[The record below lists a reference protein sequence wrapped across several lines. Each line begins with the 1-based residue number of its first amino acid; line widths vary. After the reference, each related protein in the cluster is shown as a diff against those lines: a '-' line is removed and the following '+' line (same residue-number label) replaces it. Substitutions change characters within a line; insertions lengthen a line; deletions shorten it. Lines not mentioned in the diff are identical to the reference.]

1 LQTIKADIETLAREP
16 IFQPE
21 RMEALLNQLNQIQEK
36 LETYKM
42 TKDTELEIVVPKYT
56 LKFQC
61 IPASTSDIIESPE
74 SEPSDLQDNCG
85 KRSSRRN
92 EFHPYKKI
100 PRSFGKKNI
109 LSQNGE
115 RDSS

>member
-1 LQTIKADIETLAREP
+1 LETIKADIETLAREP

-21 RMEALLNQLNQIQEK
+21 RMEALLNQLKQIQEK

-42 TKDTELEIVVPKYT
+42 TKDSELQIVVPKYT

-61 IPASTSDIIESPE
+61 TPVSTSDIIESFE
-74 SEPSDLQDNCG
+74 TEPSDLQDNSG
-85 KRSSRRN
+85 RRSSRRN
-92 EFHPYKKI
+92 QFHPYRKI
-100 PRSFGKKNI
+100 PDSVGKKNI

-115 RDSS
+115 TDRS